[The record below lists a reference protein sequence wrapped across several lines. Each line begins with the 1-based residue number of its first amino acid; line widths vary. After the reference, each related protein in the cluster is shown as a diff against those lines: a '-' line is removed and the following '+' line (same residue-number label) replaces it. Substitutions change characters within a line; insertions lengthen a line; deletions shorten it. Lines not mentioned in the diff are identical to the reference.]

1 MAGFIEGYDKNLQA
15 IGEQL
20 NGSTSIFINTG
31 INIVALGMLLM
42 VARRVY
48 RVWGMN
54 EPLDIYG
61 MLRPIGFALLLKFY
75 MVFMGAVDATLEVV
89 NETVVGYV
97 NGGKSSMITALVELD
112 EDNSKSMDEKT
123 AGKDLGKTP
132 IEESPSNGFWDSITG
147 GAEWI
152 GAKFLAAIQYAI
164 RWLAFILLIFG
175 YVFLSTIRLLYLLI
189 LKLIG
194 PIAIAFSAFEI
205 FSDSWKG
212 WLSNYINVSLWLP
225 IANTFMF
232 ILLKLS
238 NSMVDKTN
246 MDEIQINMALI
257 ILYIT
262 GVFGFFKVPDLA
274 NLIIS
279 GGAGAIGSNAMG
291 VSASPV
297 SAVAAYMGSKA
308 GSAGKAGVE
317 MLKNTFGGNQ
327 SASNNNGRVT
337 EQANQP
343 LK

>member
-1 MAGFIEGYDKNLQA
+1 
-15 IGEQL
+15 
-20 NGSTSIFINTG
+20 
-31 INIVALGMLLM
+31 MLLM
-42 VARRVY
+42 VSRKVY

-61 MLRPIGFALLLKFY
+61 MLRPIGFGLLLKFY
-75 MVFMGAVDATLEVV
+75 LIFMGAVDSTLQVV
-89 NETVVGYV
+89 NETVIGYV
-97 NGGKSSMITALVELD
+97 NGGKSTMITALVELD
-112 EDNSKSMDEKT
+112 EANAKSMDEKT
-123 AGKDLGKTP
+123 EGKDLGKTP
-132 IEESPSNGFWDSITG
+132 IEESPSNGFWDTVTG
-147 GAEWI
+147 GGEWI
-152 GAKFLAAIQYAI
+152 AAKLLSAIQYAI

-297 SAVAAYMGSKA
+297 SAVAAYMGGKA
-308 GSAGKAGVE
+308 GSAGRAGFD

-327 SASNNNGRVT
+327 PESNNRGRVT
-337 EQANQP
+337 EKANQP
-343 LK
+343 SK

>member
-1 MAGFIEGYDKNLQA
+1 MAGFIEGYDKNLTA

-20 NGSTSIFINTG
+20 NESTSIFINTG

-112 EDNSKSMDEKT
+112 EDNSKSMDAKT

-132 IEESPSNGFWDSITG
+132 IEESPSNGFWDSIAG

-308 GSAGKAGVE
+308 GSAGKVGVE
-317 MLKNTFGGNQ
+317 LLKNTFGGNQ

-337 EQANQP
+337 EQASQP

>member
-123 AGKDLGKTP
+123 VGKDLGKTP

-238 NSMVDKTN
+238 NSMVD
-246 MDEIQINMALI
+246 EIQINMALI

-317 MLKNTFGGNQ
+317 LLKNTFGGNQ